1 MQKLKPQDRLNVTK
15 DNVEYVFEV
24 ADEGGYVVSVPELQG
39 CISEGDTFEEAWE
52 MIQDAVEG
60 WLSVA
65 AKHGD
70 PI

>member
-52 MIQDAVEG
+52 MIRDAVER
-60 WLSVA
+60 
-65 AKHGD
+65 
-70 PI
+70 